1 MRKFTPP
8 EEWERHLSAQRDS
21 GKTVKSYCRANDLD
35 LSSFYRQR
43 RKRGKPDTGAEP
55 QAFVL
60 ARAFQPP
67 KVSGSSLCIRLKD
80 FSFTLEPG
88 YCSDDLEGVLITL
101 AKVQHVLCPE

>member
-1 MRKFTPP
+1 MRKITSP
-8 EEWERHLSAQRDS
+8 EEWEHHMSAQQDS

-43 RKRGKPDTGAEP
+43 GKRSKAAGDAEP

-67 KVSGSSLCIRLKD
+67 KVSSSSLCIRLKD
-80 FSFTLEPG
+80 FSLTLEPG
-88 YCSDDLEGVLITL
+88 YNPDDLEGVLITL